1 MLNVNKHLAAR
12 LRELRGELSLYKVE
26 EGSGIPR
33 SMLKRYESG
42 ENLPEDLTLQK
53 LSRFYD
59 VEYSELKMLYFEDFF
74 PEDSIN
80 RQILFQ
86 WVDKAQKGLQA

>member
-42 ENLPEDLTLQK
+42 ENLPEDMTLEK
-53 LSRFYD
+53 LSTYYQVD
-59 VEYSELKMLYFEDFF
+59 YAELKTLYYEDFF
-74 PEDSIN
+74 PHASIN
-80 RQILFQ
+80 RQILFD
-86 WVDKAQKGLQA
+86 WIDKVRKTS